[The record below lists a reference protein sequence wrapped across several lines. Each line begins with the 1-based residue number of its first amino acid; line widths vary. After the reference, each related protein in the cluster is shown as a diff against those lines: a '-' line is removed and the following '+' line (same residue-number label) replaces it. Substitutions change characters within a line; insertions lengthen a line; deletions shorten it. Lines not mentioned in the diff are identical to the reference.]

1 MFFGACFDK
10 AHLVVV
16 VCHVVVAEAARNPQ
30 VDVGEFV
37 KVGRVIDRSKGTR
50 YLKYLPSSGPR
61 RQKKFFAFF
70 LQAFRKDMFPSS

>member
-30 VDVGEFV
+30 VDVGEVV

-50 YLKYLPSSGPR
+50 
-61 RQKKFFAFF
+61 
-70 LQAFRKDMFPSS
+70 